1 MTGALLS
8 ASVTGSARAAEKARI
23 TQLSDVAFGQITTV
37 ADLAVS
43 QNVCVHSTS
52 PGGGYSVVAD
62 GSGVGGS
69 FSLDSGVNSMAY
81 QVQWAETSG
90 QTNGVS
96 LQAGTASQTFHSSA
110 THQFC
115 NNGPPTS
122 ASLIVSLAGNVTA
135 NAQAGSYT
143 GTLSIT
149 IVPE

>member
-8 ASVTGSARAAEKARI
+8 ASVTGGARAAEKVRI
-23 TQLSDVAFGQITTV
+23 TQLSDVAFGQIVTV
-37 ADLAVS
+37 ADLSVS

-52 PGGGYSVVAD
+52 SGGGYSVVAD
-62 GSGVGGS
+62 GSGAGGS
-69 FSLDSGVNSMAY
+69 FSLASGIDNMAY

-96 LQAGTASQTFHSSA
+96 LQAGTASQIFYSSA

-115 NNGPPTS
+115 NNGPPSS
-122 ASLIVSLAGNVTA
+122 ASLIVTLVGNATA
-135 NAQAGSYT
+135 NARAGNYT